1 MPIEDKNGKLLVNS
15 ADQLERWR
23 EYFCELLNVSSTVDP
38 CVINEIKITT
48 PSRSELERQ
57 NAQPSLEEVTRA
69 LNQMKSRK
77 APGSDEVTADI
88 LKAGDVPDCVHN
100 ATWTSNA
107 HTVAGGRGA
116 GPTSD
121 RLHSPKGLCVNENQV
136 VFIADALNHR
146 IMKHY
151 PGATGG
157 IAIVGSITSGYAC
170 DRLCGPSSVVLR
182 RRLESLF
189 ICDYHNRRVLQFKYR
204 RCKGGKTVM
213 RNKKCCRRSNGL
225 DKYGKVV
232 IDNVECCGL
241 AVDDEGSLYISD
253 TEHHAVKCYRAGDQ
267 HGTVVAGG
275 NGQGSRPNQLNHPTY
290 IFVGRDQSVYVSD
303 TWNNRIMKWSN
314 GATTGVVVA
323 GGHGKGLCR
332 TQLNFPAGLLVDQF
346 GALYVADCWNHRVIR
361 WYDGAP

>member
-1 MPIEDKNGKLLVNS
+1 
-15 ADQLERWR
+15 
-23 EYFCELLNVSSTVDP
+23 
-38 CVINEIKITT
+38 
-48 PSRSELERQ
+48 
-57 NAQPSLEEVTRA
+57 
-69 LNQMKSRK
+69 
-77 APGSDEVTADI
+77 
-88 LKAGDVPDCVHN
+88 
-100 ATWTSNA
+100 
-107 HTVAGGRGA
+107 
-116 GPTSD
+116 
-121 RLHSPKGLCVNENQV
+121 
-136 VFIADALNHR
+136 
-146 IMKHY
+146 MKHY

>member
-1 MPIEDKNGKLLVNS
+1 MAQAVAIEAQMSNGALSHLINKRS
-15 ADQLERWR
+15 
-23 EYFCELLNVSSTVDP
+23 
-38 CVINEIKITT
+38 CVRSFGACSGIPRCCCGYCQKI
-48 PSRSELERQ
+48 R
-57 NAQPSLEEVTRA
+57 
-69 LNQMKSRK
+69 
-77 APGSDEVTADI
+77 
-88 LKAGDVPDCVHN
+88 DVPDCVHN